1 MSESERRA
9 SAPDPRTAAVSAVV
23 VNYQGERY
31 LERCLGALVALGNE
45 LDEIVLVDD
54 ASTDGGLALA
64 QRAFPSVRIVALD
77 RNGGPCVARNRGL
90 AEARHRWVLLVDN
103 DAVIEPDALRKL
115 RAAAFERSSAVAQPR
130 AVFDGEPSRVHYD
143 GARFHYVGLLVLRN
157 FHAPL
162 EQAEGRG
169 TVAVDGM
176 TAVTLLVDR
185 DALRAVGGFDEELY
199 YLMEDY
205 DLSFRLRLAGYT
217 ICSAEDAIVR
227 HMGGTAGLSF
237 RADEY
242 PARRAFFHSRNRCRL
257 LLKNHQV
264 RSLVLAVPAL
274 VLYEIVWFGFTLK
287 ARLLGPYLR
296 GKLRFLRE
304 LPRVLRQRREVQR
317 LRVVRDRELL
327 VGGPLTLN
335 PQLLAKPFARRVA
348 LALDALLR
356 GWWSLVRRFA

>member
-1 MSESERRA
+1 MSERERRE

-23 VNYQGERY
+23 VNFQGERY
-31 LERCLGALVALGNE
+31 LERCLGALVALGSE
-45 LDEIVLVDD
+45 LDEILLVDD
-54 ASTDGGLALA
+54 ASTDGG
-64 QRAFPSVRIVALD
+64 VALVQ
-77 RNGGPCVARNRGL
+77 RSFPQVRVVALEQNAGPCVVRNRGL
-90 AEARHRWVLLVDN
+90 AAARNRWVLLVDN
-103 DAVIEPDALRKL
+103 DAVIERDALRKL
-115 RAAAFERSSAVAQPR
+115 RAAASERSAAVAQPR
-130 AVFDGEPSRVHYD
+130 AVFDGDPSRVHYD
-143 GARFHYVGLLVLRN
+143 GARFHYIGLLVLRN

-169 TVAVDGM
+169 TIAMDGM
-176 TAVTLLVDR
+176 TAVALLVDR
-185 DALRAVGGFDEELY
+185 EAIRAVGGFDEELF

-205 DLSFRLRLAGYT
+205 DLSFRLRLAGYA
-217 ICSAEDAIVR
+217 ICSAEEALVR

-242 PARRAFFHSRNRCRL
+242 PARRAYFHSRNRCRL
-257 LLKNHQV
+257 LLKNHQAL
-264 RSLVLAVPAL
+264 SLILAFPAL
-274 VLYEIVWFGFTLK
+274 LLYELVWLGFTLK

-317 LRVVRDRELL
+317 LRVVPDRELL

-335 PQLLAKPFARRVA
+335 PQLLAKPFSRRVA

-356 GWWSLVRRFA
+356 GWWRLVRRLA